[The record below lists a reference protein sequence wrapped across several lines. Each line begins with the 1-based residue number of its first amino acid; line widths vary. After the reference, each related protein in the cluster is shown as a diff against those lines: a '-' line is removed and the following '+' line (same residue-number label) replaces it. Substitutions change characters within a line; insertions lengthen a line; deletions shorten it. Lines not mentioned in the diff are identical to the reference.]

1 MMKENLTMDYKKLIA
16 AAAALTML
24 SSFAACGKDA
34 ETDDVSGDTPVIAID
49 GDDESDTEE
58 TSEKDDEDESPDAD
72 TKSGSKTTT
81 VSSGSKS
88 TATTAAKGA
97 STGNSASGGASKGGS
112 SSGGGSFGGSS
123 SGGGS
128 PAKTTAAASGGG
140 SQAAVTTAASSSEE
154 TKSYDAEISFNGSPT
169 VKGSNAAAVGSVVK
183 ITAGG
188 SYHITGSTSD
198 GQIYVS
204 TATEEKV
211 KIVLDGVNITCS
223 TGPAIFIDEAKKC
236 TVELADGSSNYLRDT
251 IKDKVNDGVIF
262 SNDTLRIKGGGYLE
276 ITAGNAHGI
285 ASDDDVIIESGTYV
299 ISSVKSGIFAHDDI
313 TINDGDLTIYGG
325 TNGIKSKGT
334 VNINGGYSLIS
345 GGTKEEKSSVYAG
358 AALNYTGGYV
368 FAAGNKVTAP
378 ATSANPYIVVSY
390 PNTGAA
396 GSTLRFVLDGSERA
410 VLTPHNPFKCALML
424 SPDIRSGSSFVANL
438 NGADSATFTV
448 TDTQNVFTV
457 D

>member
-1 MMKENLTMDYKKLIA
+1 MDYRKLIA

-24 SSFAACGKDA
+24 SSFTACGKDA

-49 GDDESDTEE
+49 DADESD
-58 TSEKDDEDESPDAD
+58 SEDTASKDDKDESSEDD
-72 TKSGSKTTT
+72 EKSDSKTTAAK
-81 VSSGSKS
+81 SDSGSKS
-88 TATTAAKGA
+88 TTTTAAKGA
-97 STGNSASGGASKGGS
+97 SSGNAASGGNSKGGSSGGS
-112 SSGGGSFGGSS
+112 SSGGNSSGSS
-123 SGGGS
+123 
-128 PAKTTAAASGGG
+128 AKTTANSSGGG
-140 SQAAVTTAASSSEE
+140 SQAAVTTAASPSEE

-169 VKGSNAAAVGSVVK
+169 VKGSNAVAAGSVVK

-188 SYHITGSTSD
+188 SYHVTGSASD
-198 GQIYVS
+198 GQIYVN
-204 TATEEKV
+204 TVTEEKV

-236 TVELADGSSNYLRDT
+236 TIELADGSNNYLRDT

-276 ITAGNAHGI
+276 ITAGNAHGV
-285 ASDDDVIIESGTYV
+285 ASDDDVIIEGGTYV
-299 ISSVKSGIFAHDDI
+299 INSVKSGIFAHDDI
-313 TINDGDLTIYGG
+313 TVNDGDLTIFGG

-334 VNINGGYSLIS
+334 VNINGGFALIS

-438 NGADSATFTV
+438 NGADSAVFTV

-457 D
+457 E